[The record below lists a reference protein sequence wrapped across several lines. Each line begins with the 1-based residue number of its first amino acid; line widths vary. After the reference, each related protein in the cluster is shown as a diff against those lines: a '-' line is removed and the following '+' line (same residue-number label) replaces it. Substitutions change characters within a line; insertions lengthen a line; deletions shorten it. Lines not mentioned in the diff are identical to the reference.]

1 MSNPRLCVTVSAA
14 TTAELRAERDRV
26 VDADLIELRLDSVCD
41 PDVAGALAGRRRPV
55 IVTCRAAW
63 EGGAFRGS
71 EEARA
76 RLLADALALGAEY
89 VDVEARAAFADDLLT
104 RTKGRRIVLSRHDF
118 DGMPRDLDAQ
128 IQAMLATTAEV
139 VKIAVKATRLSDCVV
154 LRDAGRRAA
163 RPGRLSIIAMGEYG
177 LVSRILASRF
187 GSPWAYAGSRQE
199 VGQLTAESMLAD
211 FRFRMLTDATA
222 LYGVCGGSVAHSVSP
237 AMLNAA
243 FASIGLDAV
252 YLPLPAVDADDLV
265 AFGHGFGISGAS
277 VTIPHKT
284 AMLDRVDEIDD
295 IARRVGALNT
305 IRVTDGRWVAT
316 NTDVAGFLA
325 PLRGRVPLN
334 GLRAAVLGAGGSARA
349 IVTAL
354 VSGGAAVTVHARSR
368 ERAARL
374 AEHAPIEVAPW
385 PPARDSWDL
394 LVNCTPIGMYPHRDD
409 TPMAATGLTGRYVY
423 DLVYNPSPTRLLR
436 EAAAAGCQTIDG
448 LEMLVAQAQEQLVW
462 WTGIRPSVNVM
473 RDAAQK
479 RLSEFVGDEDY
490 VV

>member
-1 MSNPRLCVTVSAA
+1 MSTPRLCVTVSAA

-26 VDADLIELRLDSVCD
+26 ADADLIELRLDSVRD

-63 EGGAFRGS
+63 EGGAFTGS
-71 EEARA
+71 EETRA
-76 RLLADALALGAEY
+76 QLLVDALALGAEY
-89 VDVEARAAFADDLLT
+89 VDVEWRAAFAPDLLA
-104 RTKGRRIVLSRHDF
+104 RTNGRRLLLSRHDF
-118 DGMPRDLDAQ
+118 DGVPADLDRQ
-128 IQAMLATTAEV
+128 IHAMLATDAEL
-139 VKIAVKATRLSDCVV
+139 VKIAVNATRLSDCVA
-154 LRDAGRRAA
+154 LRDAAVRAA
-163 RPGRLSIIAMGEYG
+163 RPGRLSLIAMGDYG
-177 LVSRILASRF
+177 LVSRILAGRF
-187 GSPWAYAGSRQE
+187 GSSWAYAGSRQE
-199 VGQLTAESMLAD
+199 VGQLTARSMLAD
-211 FRFRMLTDATA
+211 YRFRALTDATA
-222 LYGVCGGSVAHSVSP
+222 IYGVCGGSVGHSVSP

-265 AFGHGFGISGAS
+265 AFGRGFGISGAS
-277 VTIPHKT
+277 ITIPHKT
-284 AMLDRVDEIDD
+284 AMIDRVDEVDD
-295 IARRVGALNT
+295 IARRAGALNT
-305 IRVTDGRWVAT
+305 IRVIDGRWVGT

-325 PLRGRVPLN
+325 PLRGRVSLN

-354 VSGGAAVTVHARSR
+354 VSGRAAVTVHARR
-368 ERAARL
+368 TERAARL
-374 AEHAPIEVAPW
+374 ADHAPIEVGPW

-394 LVNCTPIGMYPHRDD
+394 LVNCTPVGMYPHVDE
-409 TPMAATGLTGRYVY
+409 TPLAARELTGRYVY

-448 LEMLVAQAQEQLVW
+448 LEMLVAQASEQCVW
-462 WTGIRPSVNVM
+462 WTGVRPSMNVM

-479 RLSEFVGDEDY
+479 RLSEFARDENY